1 MADKTFNYSVALS
14 QEQNEIHVKIGNGHL
29 GDINLL
35 FNSVVPN
42 EEPEDENPEW
52 TSGLPSAQTITGKT
66 LKLLT
71 TIKQFEENEAQV
83 FIRLNGVELL
93 PDVGS
98 PELTIDDNQI
108 LNVKHLIQ
116 FS

>member
-1 MADKTFNYSVALS
+1 MADQTFNYSVALN

-35 FNSVVPN
+35 FNSVIPN
-42 EEPEDENPEW
+42 VEPEDENPEW
-52 TSGLPSAQTITGKT
+52 TSSLPSADAIRGKT

-83 FIRLNGVELL
+83 FIRLNGEEVL

-98 PELTIDDNQI
+98 PELAIEDNQI
-108 LNVKHLIQ
+108 LNVKHLIK